1 MAKIIRYCKLDEEH
15 IGDNVFDISRPNI
28 FGNPYTHIKNKKTKA
43 LIKVKNREEAIRLY
57 SDYFDN
63 MMELEGCI
71 GDRFRAEFDRMYDV
85 YKNQEV
91 LYIGC
96 YCKTDESCHGDIIKK
111 KLIQRSMKEKLAKI
125 KK

>member
-63 MMELEGCI
+63 MMELEGCS